1 MQACPIVLQR
11 YHGILQ
17 YGASVLQNKAV
28 VFQYECGVFVR
39 RAAVIEDN
47 LTREKEPTAMQT
59 DFLPRPDGAFREW
72 GENFLNVATQS
83 GAGLPLTPAQRA
95 ELQNLLNGFA
105 AAMNAHETAK
115 AHFHSMTEGK
125 DAARD
130 QFDAAVRK
138 VARVIQSDA
147 EVPDALKVGL
157 GLKPHTGVRSRGA
170 PVTPT
175 DLRVQADA
183 NGDHRLAWNRLTNK
197 PNTNFMIEAQIGDD
211 PAWRLIGAA
220 NAARFTHTGQ
230 SPGVRIAYRVA
241 AHRAGRASVPSAA
254 AVLYD
259 NARVVL
265 K

>member
-1 MQACPIVLQR
+1 
-11 YHGILQ
+11 
-17 YGASVLQNKAV
+17 
-28 VFQYECGVFVR
+28 
-39 RAAVIEDN
+39 
-47 LTREKEPTAMQT
+47 MQT

-95 ELQNLLNGFA
+95 ELQNLLTDFA
-105 AAMNAHETAK
+105 DALTAQETAK
-115 AHFHSMTEGK
+115 AQLHSMTEGK

-147 EVPDALKVGL
+147 DVPNALKVGL
-157 GLKPHTGVRSRGA
+157 GLKPHTGVRSRGI

-175 DLRVQADA
+175 NLRVQANA
-183 NGDHRLAWNRLTNK
+183 NGVHRLIWNRLTNK

-211 PAWRLIGAA
+211 PAWRLVGAV
-220 NAARFTHTGQ
+220 NAACFTHTGQ
-230 SPGVRIAYRVA
+230 PPGVRIAYRVA
-241 AHRAGRASVPSAA
+241 AHRAGKASVPSAA
-254 AVLYD
+254 TVVYD
-259 NARVVL
+259 NSRVVL